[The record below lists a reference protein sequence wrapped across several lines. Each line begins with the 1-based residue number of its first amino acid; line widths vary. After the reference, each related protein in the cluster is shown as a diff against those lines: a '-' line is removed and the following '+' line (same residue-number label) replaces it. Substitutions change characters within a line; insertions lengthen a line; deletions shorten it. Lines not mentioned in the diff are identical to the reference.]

1 MHDVCRAALLVAATL
16 TLSAIAGAQPQNT
29 AVARATLREI
39 RAEGLKT
46 LTSPLVITLSGLQPG
61 GMVGREDLQAAA
73 DKLIQTGL
81 FANVKY
87 HFETRVDGVLVTFQV
102 QEAPRIPAYFD
113 NFPWFADSE
122 LHSALRNHLPF
133 YDGMLPAE
141 GAIVEQASGALHDF
155 LVVHGL
161 EAAVQHQVVA
171 NPDGQGTIQQF
182 HIDRASLQIASVEFS
197 DPALNSSK
205 TVQQHLSDLKGKPYS
220 RMAIDLFLS
229 ENVRPIYEQQ
239 GFLRARLG
247 PPEVRLSGNPNQK
260 LPDQIPVF
268 VPISPGPVYHWKSVE
283 WNGNRALS
291 SAALMGVLGLKAGD
305 VADGM
310 LLAGAWDRIGEEYA
324 HHGYLQTKVDPSPIY
339 DDQAHTIAY
348 SVHIEEGKPFR
359 YGNMIITGLS
369 PTAEKRLRAAW
380 PIPQGE
386 LFDKTKF
393 EELLTQL
400 ESHPDQVF
408 HDLPLHYDTVGHWL
422 QTDEAKGTVDVLLDF
437 K

>member
-1 MHDVCRAALLVAATL
+1 MHDVCRAALLIAAAF
-16 TLSAIAGAQPQNT
+16 SAIAGALPQST
-29 AVARATLREI
+29 PVARATLREV
-39 RAEGLKT
+39 RSEGLKT
-46 LTSPLVITLSGLQPG
+46 LSPQQLITLSGLQPG
-61 GMVGREDLQAAA
+61 GLVGRDDLQAAA

-81 FANVKY
+81 FASVKY
-87 HFETRVDGVLVTFQV
+87 HFETRIDGVLVTFQV

-122 LHSALRNHLPF
+122 LHSALRNRLPL

-141 GAIVEQASGALHDF
+141 GAVVEQASGALHDF
-155 LVVHGL
+155 LAVHGL
-161 EAAVQHQVVA
+161 EAAVEHQVVV
-171 NPDGQGTIQQF
+171 NPNGQGTIQQF

-205 TVQQHLSDLKGKPYS
+205 TVQQHLSGLKGKPYS
-220 RMAIDLFLS
+220 RMTIDLFLS

-239 GFLRARLG
+239 GFLRAKLG

-260 LPDQIPVF
+260 LPDQIPVL
-268 VPISPGPVYHWKSVE
+268 VPISPGPVYHWKGAE

-291 SAALMGVLGLKAGD
+291 STLLMGVLGLKPGD

-310 LLAGAWDRIGEEYA
+310 LLGGAWDRIAEEYA
-324 HHGYLQTKVDPSPIY
+324 HHGYLQTKVDPSPTY
-339 DDQAHTIAY
+339 DDQAHTVAY
-348 SVHIEEGKPFR
+348 TVHVEEGRSFR

-380 PIPQGE
+380 PIAQGE
-386 LFDKTKF
+386 VFDKTKF

-422 QTDEAKGTVDVLLDF
+422 QADDAKGTVDVLLDF

>member
-1 MHDVCRAALLVAATL
+1 M
-16 TLSAIAGAQPQNT
+16 LSAMARAQPQNT
-29 AVARATLREI
+29 PAARATLREI
-39 RAEGLKT
+39 RSEGLKT
-46 LTSPLVITLSGLQPG
+46 LTPPQLIALSGLQPG
-61 GMVGREDLQAAA
+61 GVVGRDDLQAAA

-81 FANVKY
+81 FAKVQY

-122 LHSALRNHLPF
+122 LNNALRNRLPF
-133 YDGMLPAE
+133 YDGTLPA
-141 GAIVEQASGALHDF
+141 GGGVVEQASGALHDF
-155 LVVHGL
+155 LAAHGL
-161 EAAVQHQVVA
+161 EAAIEHQVVA
-171 NPDGQGTIQQF
+171 NPNGEGTIQQL
-182 HIDRASLQIASVEFS
+182 HIDHAALHVASVEFS

-205 TVQQHLSDLKGKPYS
+205 TVQQHLPDLKGKPYS
-220 RMAIDLFLS
+220 RMAIDLFLT

-239 GFLRARLG
+239 GFLRAKLG

-268 VPISPGPVYHWKSVE
+268 VPVTPGPVYRWKGVQ
-283 WNGNRALS
+283 WRGNAALS
-291 SAALMGVLGLKAGD
+291 SAVLTAVLGLKPGD
-305 VADGM
+305 VVDGM
-310 LLAGAWDRIGEEYA
+310 LLEGAWDRIGEEYA
-324 HHGYLQTKVDPSPIY
+324 HHGYLETKVDPATIY
-339 DDQAHTIAY
+339 DDQAHTITCT
-348 SVHIEEGKPFR
+348 VRIEEGKPFR
-359 YGNMIITGLS
+359 YGNMVITGLS
-369 PTAEKRLRAAW
+369 PTAEKRLREAW

-422 QTDEAKGTVDVLLDF
+422 QTDDAKGTVNILLDF